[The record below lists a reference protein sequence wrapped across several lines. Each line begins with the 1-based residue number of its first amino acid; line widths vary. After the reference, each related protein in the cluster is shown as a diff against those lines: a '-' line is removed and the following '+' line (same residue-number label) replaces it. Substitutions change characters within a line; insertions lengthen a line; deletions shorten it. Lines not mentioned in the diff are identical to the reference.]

1 MPQASAAKSTERPCA
16 VSLSP
21 VPLPNCFVPGARI
34 VTPAGTSAVEDLR
47 PGDRVMTRDNG
58 PQEICWTGSRG
69 LTTAELNQYPR
80 LRPVRI
86 PAGAL
91 GEGRPARDLMLS
103 PNHRVLSTG
112 DMTALHCGAG
122 EVFLA
127 AKHLTAQ
134 PGIRAADVPWV
145 TYLHFMCEAHE
156 VVLADGVW
164 TETYQ
169 PAAGPV
175 DGIGNA
181 QRLEIEELFPELAT
195 LDGLAARTAA
205 RPTLTPRAPVPHRGH
220 PVA

>member
-1 MPQASAAKSTERPCA
+1 MRQTSAAKSTGQPRA
-16 VSLSP
+16 ATLSP

-34 VTPAGTSAVEDLR
+34 VTPAGTRAAEDLR

-58 PQEICWTGSRG
+58 PQEICWTGCRG
-69 LTTAELNQYPR
+69 LTTVDLSQHPH

-112 DMTALHCGAG
+112 DMTALHCGTD
-122 EVFLA
+122 EVFVA

-134 PGIRAADVPWV
+134 PGIRAADLPWV
-145 TYLHFMCEAHE
+145 TYLHFMCAAHE

-164 TETYQ
+164 SETYQ

-195 LDGLAARTAA
+195 YEGLAARTAA
-205 RPTLTPRAPVPHRGH
+205 RPTLTPRAPAHQRGH